1 MSRIHAKPYI
11 RKVIDSLS
19 DLQKVALLGLVNG
32 ETPIGGSANPTQKS
46 LLNPSQY
53 INGGDK
59 NVVKYVALET
69 AEGTYTGFLI
79 YTNAYCCLVAYQDDS
94 QNLDILDIDLSNMT
108 YKVNGENT
116 SIADMRF
123 EIEQSKEKM
132 DVVAYI
138 EEAIQ
143 EGDIAI
149 DAANVIS
156 LENVDL
162 SEGSDEAVLSAA
174 NWILATDK
182 DHECVLNLYLATQN
196 VYPIGDVVEL
206 NRIAVSD
213 DEVTFG
219 GTFDYPN
226 NGTYIGYTISA
237 VFTEQ
242 SGSIHIVETEANKT
256 LGSGEYPNL
265 HNLTIG
271 GETYVV
277 PEGGANIVEITSADI
292 GSALSEARGAEIA
305 AADALQYGNAVYFKD
320 SKSASGSAS
329 FFKMS
334 LNSDSGNIEKGVMYY
349 NPDTR
354 ILTSNANL
362 IVVLARSKTISNF
375 SSSKSYSPGDLVY
388 HNNTVYR
395 CVTAHQGSF
404 SNNDFTQVVLANEI
418 HSDIVTISATGVQSD
433 EMAAKILNAKALYY
447 NNMLY
452 TKSSD
457 DGTYIEFTYLSQ
469 SSDKDT
475 RDYLQYVKSTKT
487 ISLQNSSYNRVTR
500 IGGQSGS
507 ISGDAS
513 FRVTPGK
520 VAQLTGKL
528 PYLDTL
534 PSTDNTSG
542 FLTIVKCTSEPAAA
556 DRREGYLYIV
566 VPSAQ

>member
-1 MSRIHAKPYI
+1 MSRIHAKPHI

-32 ETPIGGSANPTQKS
+32 ETANPTPKS

-53 INGGDK
+53 INGSDK
-59 NVVKYVALET
+59 NVAKYVALET

-116 SIADMRF
+116 SIADLRF

-138 EEAIQ
+138 EEAIR

-162 SEGSDEAVLSAA
+162 SEGSDEAVLSPA
-174 NWILATDK
+174 NWILATDR

-219 GTFDYPN
+219 GTFYYPN
-226 NGTYIGYTISA
+226 AGTYIGYTISA

-242 SGSIHIVETEANKT
+242 SGSIHIVETEANKE
-256 LGSGEYPNL
+256 LNSGEYPSL

-277 PEGGANIVEITSADI
+277 PEGGANIVEITNSDV
-292 GSALSEARGAEIA
+292 SSLLSEARAAEIE
-305 AADALQYGNAVYFKD
+305 AADALLYTNQIYWKYVNSVGFVDFVRDINIDNGAGSV
-320 SKSASGSAS
+320 SKY
-329 FFKMS
+329 S
-334 LNSDSGNIEKGVMYY
+334 LELNKTTKVLYPSNS
-349 NPDTR
+349 
-354 ILTSNANL
+354 
-362 IVVLARSKTISNF
+362 VLNTLLRSRVISNF
-375 SSSKSYSPGDLVY
+375 DTTKSYSPGDLVWY
-388 HNNTVYR
+388 SNSVYR
-395 CVTAHQGSF
+395 CVTAHTGAW
-404 SNNDFTQVVLANEI
+404 SNNDFTQVVLADEI
-418 HSDIVTISATGVQSD
+418 HSDIVTISAAGVQSD
-433 EMAAKILNAKALYY
+433 EMDLKIRNAKAVYY
-447 NNMLY
+447 NGKTYVLGEVSGSYLY
-452 TKSSD
+452 FYYQNQTTNND
-457 DGTYIEFTYLSQ
+457 TRFYIEYSGTSKTVATG
-469 SSDKDT
+469 SSNF
-475 RDYLQYVKSTKT
+475 S
-487 ISLQNSSYNRVTR
+487 RVSH
-500 IGGQSGS
+500 IGGITGVVPVDGS
-507 ISGDAS
+507 LEANTIL
-513 FRVTPGK
+513 K
-520 VAQLTGKL
+520 LTGKL
-528 PYLDTL
+528 PYLDTA
-534 PSTDNTSG
+534 PSADNTSG
-542 FLTIVKCTSEPAAA
+542 FITIVVLSAEPAT
-556 DRREGYLYIV
+556 RYNGYLYVIT
-566 VPSAQ
+566 AAAA